1 MFKSKYIKSFT
12 AGLVLAS
19 GLFMSSGTSLAA
31 KDFTDLYDDLSHT
44 NSVLL
49 LNGMDAYD
57 YKQGTKLN
65 GSAAVTRGEVSQI
78 LHNIFQYSMI
88 EKRSYDNSFSD
99 VNSKTKY
106 YDAIVWSYEV
116 GIFDGSNGK
125 FNPYQT
131 LTRAQMAKILV
142 TMFNLKS
149 DSKQSF
155 KDTQNHWASN
165 YISILYSN
173 GYANG
178 TGNGMFSPEGKL
190 TLNQFSTF
198 IYRLLMD
205 GKEPFKD
212 YGYNVDGIKT
222 YEEVY
227 AIAVDLYNSRP
238 YSNKEVAVQTTEDFT
253 DKFNE
258 SWFSRDFSE
267 DVKGFTKLGKDISLF
282 VKEVSEGLFETKI
295 ILSTNNS
302 EEYENQ
308 VLEKIDKT
316 VEHIKSKYNPV
327 TDYEKVVAVNEF
339 LAEKMTYGQKIK
351 DHEFIL
357 DGDSVCED
365 YANNVSVLLS
375 GLGVQTR
382 YVTGEADNGYAAGG
396 HAWNAVQ
403 LDGEWYYTDATG
415 YDSGNPNKHKY
426 LLMTQSELDTYVTKI
441 DSDFRASNTPYTNK

>member
-19 GLFMSSGTSLAA
+19 GLFMSSGTSMAA

-88 EKRSYDNSFSD
+88 EKRSYDNSFKD
-99 VNSKTKY
+99 VSSNTKY

-125 FNPYQT
+125 FNPDQT

-155 KDTQNHWASN
+155 KDTQNHWASD

-198 IYRLLMD
+198 VYRLLMD

-212 YGYNVDGIKT
+212 YGYDVDGIKT

-227 AIAVDLYNSRP
+227 AIAVDLYNARP
-238 YSNKEVAVQTTEDFT
+238 YSNKEVVVYTAEDYT
-253 DKFNE
+253 NKFDE
-258 SWFSRDFSE
+258 
-267 DVKGFTKLGKDISLF
+267 TKFYTKDISQYVIGYIDGGKTVGLT
-282 VKEVSEGLFETKI
+282 VKKVEDGLYETVI
-295 ILSTNNS
+295 SSYTPNS

-308 VLEKIDKT
+308 VLAKIDKT
-316 VEHIKSKYNPV
+316 VEHIKSKYKPV

-339 LAEKMTYGQKIK
+339 LAEQMTYDVSTK
-351 DHEFIL
+351 DHEFLL
-357 DGDSVCED
+357 DGGGVCED

-382 YVTGEADNGYAAGG
+382 YLTGKTTTGPS
-396 HAWNAVQ
+396 HAWNAVK
-403 LDGEWYYTDATG
+403 LDGEWYYTDVTY
-415 YDSGNPNKHKY
+415 YDSDKGVNYSEH
-426 LLMTQSELDTYVTKI
+426 LLMTQSELDTYIAVI
-441 DSDFRASNTPYTNK
+441 NSDFRASNTPYQGK

>member
-19 GLFMSSGTSLAA
+19 GLFMSSGSSLAA

-155 KDTQNHWASN
+155 KDTQNHWASD

-198 IYRLLMD
+198 VYRLLMD

-212 YGYNVDGIKT
+212 YGYDVDGIKT

-238 YSNKEVAVQTTEDFT
+238 YSNKKVVVQTTEDFT
-253 DKFNE
+253 DKFNQATIYTD
-258 SWFSRDFSE
+258 DFSE
-267 DVKGFTKLGKDISLF
+267 DVKGYLRAGKFDKSVDVNSKKI
-282 VKEVSEGLFETKI
+282 SEGLYETTI
-295 ILSTNNS
+295 SIFTVGT
-302 EEYENQ
+302 EESENQ
-308 VLEKIDKT
+308 LLDKIDKT
-316 VEHIKSKYNPV
+316 VEYIKANYDVS
-327 TDYEKVVAVNEF
+327 TDYKKVVAVNEF
-339 LAEKMTYGQKIK
+339 LAEQMTYDVSTK
-351 DHEFIL
+351 DHEFLL
-357 DGDSVCED
+357 DGGGVCED
-365 YANNVSVLLS
+365 YASNLSVLLS

-382 YVTGEADNGYAAGG
+382 YLTGTAHDGQG
-396 HAWNAVQ
+396 HAWNAVK
-403 LDGEWYYTDATG
+403 LDGEWYYTDATY
-415 YDSGNPNKHKY
+415 YDGTKNTKY
-426 LLMTQSELDTYVTKI
+426 ILMTEDERRADDIAEI